1 VCGKNDAWLM
11 VDDAH
16 GFGVLGNSGAGIVEQ
31 MGLDI
36 QQVPILMGT
45 LGKAFGTY
53 GAFVAGSEALIET
66 LVQFSRSYIYTTAPP
81 PAVAVATSASL
92 ELVKKDQW
100 RRDKL
105 NQLIARFR
113 AGAEQIG
120 LRLMDSKTPIQ
131 PVLMQS
137 DAQVLDANQKLL
149 DSGFMVG
156 AIRPPTVPEG
166 TGRLR
171 ITLSASH
178 SEQQVDALLD
188 ALDRC

>member
-1 VCGKNDAWLM
+1 M

-16 GFGVLGNSGAGIVEQ
+16 GFGVLGNSGG
-31 MGLDI
+31 GLIEALNLSID
-36 QQVPILMGT
+36 QVPILMGT
-45 LGKAFGTY
+45 LGKAFATY

-66 LVQFSRSYIYTTAPP
+66 LIQFSRNYIYTTAPP
-81 PAVAVATSASL
+81 PAIAVATSASL
-92 ELVKKDQW
+92 KLVQSEQW

-113 AGAEQIG
+113 SGALQIG
-120 LRLMDSKTPIQ
+120 LQLMDSKTPIQ
-131 PVLMQS
+131 PVLM
-137 DAQVLDANQKLL
+137 DADQTDQKVLEISGKLR

-171 ITLSASH
+171 ITLSANH
-178 SEQQVDALLD
+178 SEEQVDALLD
-188 ALDRC
+188 ALDRCR